1 MDWARAKNIILILL
15 VLLNI
20 FLFINVMNVKSSF
33 TVTKQYQKNVKQALE
48 SSGVIVAG
56 NIPDYNGQLG
66 RISYI
71 EKESEEFQE
80 VVKKLTGLDYT
91 DASGSEE
98 PYWENER
105 KRLQFL
111 GNVFVYTDKTGA
123 DIFNIEDEKK
133 LNKQIIKWIRAKGLS
148 NRNFTK
154 KSIVENGNIVTA
166 EYIQQYSKLPL
177 FSNKLIFTIEDSK
190 LTRVDGS
197 MRIFYDLKHSKQ
209 KDEIISPNIVL
220 LTSRDKVQGVINSI
234 VLGYLRP
241 KNEELYD
248 VPVWQVILH
257 SGNELFFNAYTGE
270 YVNLSH

>member
-1 MDWARAKNIILILL
+1 MKEKASVWNVLFTQTKPERTFLTLKMKKANKSLNGSGQGSGWKSTKRALLKTEIL
-15 VLLNI
+15 
-20 FLFINVMNVKSSF
+20 S
-33 TVTKQYQKNVKQALE
+33 
-48 SSGVIVAG
+48 
-56 NIPDYNGQLG
+56 
-66 RISYI
+66 
-71 EKESEEFQE
+71 
-80 VVKKLTGLDYT
+80 
-91 DASGSEE
+91 
-98 PYWENER
+98 
-105 KRLQFL
+105 
-111 GNVFVYTDKTGA
+111 
-123 DIFNIEDEKK
+123 
-133 LNKQIIKWIRAKGLS
+133 
-148 NRNFTK
+148 
-154 KSIVENGNIVTA
+154 A
-166 EYIQQYSKLPL
+166 EYIRNTANYL